1 MEGFPRTQ
9 VQALALQQLGIVPD
23 KIIKMEVA
31 SAVTAARVKSNLLTA
46 NSALYGPELD
56 EVSEQAVE
64 EYKLH
69 MRGVKAAF
77 GNFIYEYDIEDK
89 DQNEVANDLARMLR
103 IRYKNDAPRRPPRVI
118 LLGPPGS
125 GRSTQAKIISKRFGL
140 VHICTRTLIKVEI
153 VRKPELAQLI
163 AKCMKEGNL
172 VPESVVI
179 PLIENRLKESDCKV
193 NGWVLDGFPQT
204 EAQINLLK
212 SLHIRPSLVCL
223 FEQPEAETLRRL
235 GHRKVDPETGIVYDM
250 DMSPP
255 SDESVT
261 GRLQPLIEDN
271 EAIVKTR
278 IQYYNAQQHHIEEA
292 YKDML
297 FTVQADQPIEQVTE
311 VISDVILN
319 PIF

>member
-1 MEGFPRTQ
+1 
-9 VQALALQQLGIVPD
+9 
-23 KIIKMEVA
+23 MEVQGA
-31 SAVTAARVKSNLLTA
+31 TTAARVKANLLA
-46 NSALYGPELD
+46 GNSPLYGPELD

-64 EYKLH
+64 EYRLH
-69 MRGVKAAF
+69 IKGVQAAF
-77 GNFIYEYDIEDK
+77 PGFVYDYQADEK

-103 IRYKNDAPRRPPRVI
+103 IRYKSDAPRRPPRVI

-140 VHICTRTLIKVEI
+140 VHICTRTLIKAEI
-153 VRKPELAQLI
+153 VKKPDLAQVI
-163 AKCMKEGNL
+163 AKCLKEGQL

-179 PLIENRLKESDCKV
+179 PLIEQRLKQSDCRV
-193 NGWVLDGFPQT
+193 NGWVLDGFPQS

-212 SLHIRPSLVCL
+212 SLRIRPSLVCL
-223 FEQPEAETLRRL
+223 FEQPEQESLRRL
-235 GHRKVDPETGIVYDM
+235 QHRKIDPETGIIYDL

-255 SDESVT
+255 TEEDVTARLIPMPEDGESVIKQ
-261 GRLQPLIEDN
+261 RLQNYL
-271 EAIVKTR
+271 
-278 IQYYNAQQHHIEEA
+278 AQQHHVEEA